1 MVCLYKCPGNHQLA
15 GCNMNK
21 KNEKI
26 ATKNK
31 ILFMVLYFP

>member
-1 MVCLYKCPGNHQLA
+1 MMCLYKCPGNHQLA
-15 GCNMNK
+15 GCNM
-21 KNEKI
+21 NEKI